1 MIVAQDNAGIY
12 EETEDEEV
20 LMQEGVHSLMY
31 DGTGAGINIP
41 TIVLSYEDG
50 KQLLDIFEEDPTLK
64 MVIKADFETSNRH
77 KGGIEYELFYGSILD
92 LDKDLILSLY
102 EYQHAL

>member
-12 EETEDEEV
+12 DETDDEEV

-41 TIVLSYEDG
+41 TIV
-50 KQLLDIFEEDPTLK
+50 
-64 MVIKADFETSNRH
+64 
-77 KGGIEYELFYGSILD
+77 
-92 LDKDLILSLY
+92 
-102 EYQHAL
+102 